1 MDTKVDEH
9 GVTIVMIDRDKV
21 ICTEGWPNAEDY
33 VKVLNGIVTECHEE
47 GYRQG
52 WRNEIIVNMVVSA
65 YILGLD
71 PMQVLNLLKANEL
84 IKDED
89 DDEWP
94 AVRVQRVADYQDSFS
109 WDWMIDANWWSKR
122 ADTGTTTP
130 PVKFV
135 LA

>member
-9 GVTIVMIDRDKV
+9 GVTIVTIDKDKT
-21 ICTEGWPNAEDY
+21 IADEDSVQDY
-33 VKVLNGIVTECHEE
+33 LDVLNGIVTECHED

-65 YILGLD
+65 YMLGLD
-71 PMQVLNLLKANEL
+71 PMQVLDLLKANEL

-89 DDEWP
+89 DDESP
-94 AVRVQRVADYQDSFS
+94 KDRVSRVWDYESSFS

-122 ADTGTTTP
+122 ADAGTTTP